1 MVRISDFDDEDSDN
15 DGDGDGDG
23 DGESPFLLWLRWGW
37 DLVHVK

>member
-1 MVRISDFDDEDSDN
+1 MVMISDFDDEDSDN
-15 DGDGDGDG
+15 DGDGDG